1 MKRRGSAGLQV
12 IFHRVCGLDVHKK
25 VVVACLRILDPS
37 GQVRTEIR
45 RFGTMT
51 RELRELLAWLK
62 REHVTHVAMESTGV
76 FWKPVY
82 NILDGNGME
91 VWVINAQHLK
101 KVPGR
106 KTDVTD
112 AEWIAQLLQCGLL
125 RPSFVPD
132 RTQRDLRDLTRQRTR
147 LVQQR
152 VTVTNRIHKVL
163 EDANIK
169 LAAVASDALGTSGRA
184 MIAAIIGGQEDPDV
198 LAELARR
205 RLRGKIPELRLA
217 LEGKVTDHHRF
228 LLGELLDQ
236 LDYVERKIATLT
248 ARIEQ
253 IAPPRFKQCTQLLDT
268 IPGIAEHA
276 AQAILAETGT
286 DMGQFPSHKHFCS
299 WGAQSPGN
307 RESAGKRRSGKPA
320 AGNKWLGAVLT
331 EVAHAASHTKNTY
344 LNAQYHRLTPRR
356 GEKRAIGALK
366 HSILTAIYFMVR
378 DQVAYHDL
386 GADHFTRINPDQQ
399 TRYYVRKLERLGH
412 KVQLTPSNEAA

>member
-51 RELRELLAWLK
+51 RELREVLAWLK

-184 MIAAIIGGQEDPDV
+184 MIAAIIGG
-198 LAELARR
+198 L
-205 RLRGKIPELRLA
+205 
-217 LEGKVTDHHRF
+217 
-228 LLGELLDQ
+228 
-236 LDYVERKIATLT
+236 
-248 ARIEQ
+248 
-253 IAPPRFKQCTQLLDT
+253 
-268 IPGIAEHA
+268 
-276 AQAILAETGT
+276 
-286 DMGQFPSHKHFCS
+286 
-299 WGAQSPGN
+299 
-307 RESAGKRRSGKPA
+307 RRS
-320 AGNKWLGAVLT
+320 
-331 EVAHAASHTKNTY
+331 
-344 LNAQYHRLTPRR
+344 
-356 GEKRAIGALK
+356 
-366 HSILTAIYFMVR
+366 
-378 DQVAYHDL
+378 
-386 GADHFTRINPDQQ
+386 
-399 TRYYVRKLERLGH
+399 
-412 KVQLTPSNEAA
+412 

>member
-1 MKRRGSAGLQV
+1 MKKRGSAGLQV

-25 VVVACLRILDPS
+25 LVVACLRILDPS

-51 RELRELLAWLK
+51 CDLRQLLDWLK
-62 REHVTHVAMESTGV
+62 SEGVTHVAMESTGV

-82 NILDGNGME
+82 NILEGNAMA
-91 VWVINAQHLK
+91 VWVVNAQHLK
-101 KVPGR
+101 KVPGH

-112 AEWIAQLLQCGLL
+112 AEWIAQLLQCGLV

-147 LVQQR
+147 LTQQR

-169 LAAVASDALGTSGRA
+169 LASVASDALGASGRA
-184 MIAAIIGGQEDPDV
+184 MIEAIIRGEADGAV
-198 LAELARR
+198 LAELARQ

-228 LLGELLDQ
+228 LLRELLDQ
-236 LDYVERKIATLT
+236 LDYVERKIDVLS
-248 ARIEQ
+248 ARVDQ
-253 IAPPRFKQCTQLLDT
+253 IAPPLFKHCAELIDT
-268 IPGIAEHA
+268 VPGIAPHA

-286 DMGQFPSHKHFCS
+286 NMGQFPSHKHFCS
-299 WGAQSPGN
+299 WAAQSPGN
-307 RESAGKRRSGKPA
+307 HESAGKRKSGKPA
-320 AGNKWLGAVLT
+320 KGNKWLDAVLT
-331 EVAHAASHTKNTY
+331 EVAWAAARTKHTY

-356 GEKRAIGALK
+356 GKKRAIGALK
-366 HSILTAIYFMVR
+366 HSILTAIYFMIR
-378 DQVAYHDL
+378 DQVPYKDL
-386 GADHFTRINPDQQ
+386 GADHFTRINPEQQ
-399 TRYYVRKLERLGH
+399 TRYHVRKLQQLGH
-412 KVQLTPSNEAA
+412 KVDLTPLNEAA

>member
-1 MKRRGSAGLQV
+1 MKKRGSAGLQV

-25 VVVACLRILDPS
+25 TVVACLRILDPS
-37 GQVRTEIR
+37 GQVHTEIR

-51 RELRELLAWLK
+51 RELRDLRAWLQ
-62 REHVTHVAMESTGV
+62 RASVTHVAMESTGV

-82 NILDGNGME
+82 NILEGHGMA

-112 AEWIAQLLQCGLL
+112 ADWIAQLLQCGLV

-132 RTQRDLRDLTRQRTR
+132 RTQRALRDLTRQRTR
-147 LVQQR
+147 LAQQR
-152 VTVTNRIHKVL
+152 VTVTNRVHKVL

-169 LAAVASDALGTSGRA
+169 LAAVASDALGVSGRN
-184 MIAAIIGGQEDPDV
+184 MLAAIIGGQDDSAA

-205 RLRGKIPELRLA
+205 RLRGKIPQLRLA
-217 LEGKVTDHHRF
+217 LEGQVTDHHRF
-228 LLGELLDQ
+228 LLRELLDQ

-248 ARIEQ
+248 ARIEH
-253 IAPPRFKQCTQLLDT
+253 IAPPLFKHGTALLDT
-268 IPGIAEHA
+268 VPGIAPHA

-286 DMGQFPSHKHFCS
+286 NMEQFPSPQHLCS
-299 WGAQSPGN
+299 WAAQCPGN
-307 RESAGKRRSGKPA
+307 RESGGKRRSGKPA

-331 EVAHAASHTKNTY
+331 EAAQAASHTKGTY
-344 LNAQYHRLTPRR
+344 LNAQYHRITPRR

-366 HSILTAIYFMVR
+366 HSMLTAIYFMIR
-378 DQVAYHDL
+378 DQVPYKDL
-386 GADHFTRINPDQQ
+386 GPDHFTRINPDQQ
-399 TRYYVRKLERLGH
+399 TRYHVRKLEHLGH
-412 KVQLTPSNEAA
+412 KVQLTPANAAA